1 MYVVFSINKIKAPH
15 LDDFVRNVR
24 LHAGR
29 SNRESGCVRYEVLE
43 DTADPQTICLYEVF
57 VDEAAFHAHVRAPYY
72 LEWMQ
77 MSKEWRHREQRTRHV
92 LKFLHS
98 PLTPHSPLNP

>member
-29 SNRESGCVRYEVLE
+29 SNREPGCVRYEVLE
-43 DTADPQTICLYEVF
+43 DTADP
-57 VDEAAFHAHVRAPYY
+57 
-72 LEWMQ
+72 
-77 MSKEWRHREQRTRHV
+77 
-92 LKFLHS
+92 
-98 PLTPHSPLNP
+98 